1 MAFVLGLYFGSILC
15 NRQIGLDVHWEF
27 GSGNILRNKSHFTHS
42 KILLLICKKCLSN
55 KPFIVT
61 NINKPAFHFL
71 WFMPL
76 KWSVQCP
83 RVHPNYWFGHLWQL
97 AKIKMQSLRYR
108 KSATESRVLWLIW
121 LPVMIRL
128 HFHFCNFCWIQMFL
142 RWIFENLEFWIFS
155 HAISFLHVVTQK
167 SKSRILWRPGVHDWI
182 QSLLINGEL
191 RGELKW
197 EAFSR

>member
-42 KILLLICKKCLSN
+42 KILLLVCKKCLSN

-61 NINKPAFHFL
+61 NIYKPAFHFL

-83 RVHPNYWFGHLWQL
+83 RVHPKYWFGHLWQL
-97 AKIKMQSLRYR
+97 AKMKMQSFHYR
-108 KSATESRVLWLIW
+108 RCI
-121 LPVMIRL
+121 I
-128 HFHFCNFCWIQMFL
+128 
-142 RWIFENLEFWIFS
+142 ENRPPNQDFYAGNDKIAF
-155 HAISFLHVVTQK
+155 SFLQFAD
-167 SKSRILWRPGVHDWI
+167 R
-182 QSLLINGEL
+182 
-191 RGELKW
+191 LKL
-197 EAFSR
+197 AGFKCFSDEFLGNFNSGFWVIRSHSWLKNLKIEFCEVKG